1 MKKVL
6 ILMVVLGLFC
16 MPFYSTEVAKANGDT
31 AAASGDKLA
40 ERVIVK
46 LKKPVEKAAIEG
58 YEVLANQENDAAP
71 IVTVDVPD
79 GQDVE
84 SFIKDLENDSDV
96 EYAEPDHLIKLN
108 HVPNDSYYSL
118 QWHHQNI
125 ESERT
130 WDRTK
135 GSSDVV
141 VAVIDNGVDVDHPE
155 FAGRIVAPYDTVYN
169 TTTMTKGD
177 HGTHVAGIIGS
188 SMDNW
193 MGLAGVAPETSIMPI
208 DAFFN
213 EESAYSSDVIEGIYY
228 AVNNGADIINMSLGN
243 YYYSNVY
250 NDAIQYA
257 YDNGVVVIAAAGNDN
272 TSASHYPSSYPNV
285 ISVASTTEY
294 DTKSGFSNYG
304 YDIDIAAPG
313 SSILSTLPDSEYGW
327 MDGTSMAS
335 PVVAG
340 VAALILANEP
350 DLTNDQVADRLYTS
364 ADDLGASGKDY
375 FYGHGRV
382 NARKAVG
389 VARYVAP
396 AQVSQVYDYSTYVSG
411 TVETDDDSYI
421 EVSNGQEVIGNG
433 YPYWGSFDIDIPK
446 QPAGTTLWVTVTDGD
461 TTSEATAITV
471 MDGTSP
477 DVPTVNEVTDRH
489 TSVIGKAEAGATVEV
504 KAGSQIIGS
513 STSDGSFT
521 VGIAKQKAGTELSV
535 YAIDG
540 AGNQSGSAVV
550 TVKDKTAPVKPT
562 VNPVGNNSTTITG
575 KAEANSTVYAKVGS
589 TELGRATTNSSGA
602 YTITI
607 SKQKVGTEISVYA
620 ADAAGNQS
628 ETVKVTVED
637 KTAPANPTV
646 NPVGDQSTSITGKT
660 EANATV
666 YAKVGSTEIGK
677 TSANGTGDFT
687 LAISKQK
694 AGTEISV
701 YAVDAAG
708 NQGEGIKVTVEDKTA
723 PAKPIVNPIGDNLT
737 AITGKAE
744 ANSTVVARIGSTEL
758 GKATTNSNDVYSI
771 TISKQKAGT
780 EISVYAVD
788 YAGNQSETVKV
799 TVEDKTSPAKPTV
812 NPVGDQSTSIKGK
825 AEANATVY
833 AKVGSAEIGKTSANS
848 TGDFTLAISK
858 QKAGTEISV
867 YAVDAG
873 GNKGEAT
880 TVKVEDKT
888 APAKPTVNPVGDNS
902 LSITGKAEANTNVLA
917 KVGSTELGRAT
928 ANSNG
933 DFTITISKQK
943 AGTEVSVYSVDAS
956 GNHSETVKVTVKDKT
971 APSKPTVNP
980 VGDQST
986 SITGK
991 AEANSTVYASIDS
1004 TEIGKTSANN
1014 NGEFTIAISK
1024 QKAGTELS
1032 VHAEDQAGNKS
1043 AIAKVQ
1049 VEKGKPQLK
1058 TLIGTTRYS
1067 TAGEVSKQGWET
1079 SSTVFLVNG
1088 GAIAD
1093 GLTATPLASAH
1104 DAPILLTTKGTL
1116 PAETEAEL
1124 KRLGTKEIVLIGGS
1138 GVISDEVK
1146 GALVK
1151 LGYSV
1156 SRIGGSDRYETSLLI
1171 AKQLDKSVDVTEA
1184 YLAYGRG
1191 EPDALS
1197 IAAQSGKVKQP
1208 IILSEKKSVPK
1219 ATYDW
1224 LKSEGLSNAHFIG
1237 GVAVLDSAI
1246 LKEMNSITTKNVE
1259 GNRIS
1264 GLSRHDT
1271 NAKVIEKFYTENHY
1285 PTILIAKSETAKLVD
1300 ALSAGPLASKLGVPV
1315 LLVSQKG
1322 LERSQIDTIEGK
1334 TSSEVHQ
1341 IGGGINEAVVGEVL
1355 KYMD

>member
-1 MKKVL
+1 MKKVW
-6 ILMVVLGLFC
+6 IWMMVLGLFV
-16 MPFYSTEVAKANGDT
+16 MPFYSVEVAKANGDT
-31 AAASGDKLA
+31 AVPSDDKLA

-46 LKKPVEKAAIEG
+46 LKKPVDKAAIEG
-58 YEVLANQENDAAP
+58 YEVLANQENNAAP
-71 IVTVDVPD
+71 IVTMDVPD
-79 GQDVE
+79 GQGVE

-130 WDRTK
+130 WDQTK

-243 YYYSNVY
+243 YYYSSVY

-272 TSASHYPSSYPNV
+272 TSDSHYPSSYPNV

-350 DLTNDQVADRLYTS
+350 DLTNDQVADRLYAS

-382 NARKAVG
+382 NAREAVG

-396 AQVSQVYDYSTYVSG
+396 PQVSQVFDYSTYVSG

-421 EVSNGQEVIGNG
+421 EVSNGQEVIGGG
-433 YPYWGSFDIDIPK
+433 YPYWGNFDIDIPK
-446 QPAGTTLWVTVTDGD
+446 QPARTTLWVTVTDGD
-461 TTSEATAITV
+461 ATSEATAITV

-489 TSVIGKAEAGATVEV
+489 TSVTGKAEAGATVEV
-504 KAGSQIIGS
+504 KAGPDIIGS

-521 VGIAKQKAGTELSV
+521 VGIPKQKAGTELSI

-540 AGNQSGSAVV
+540 AGNQGDSALV

-562 VNPVGNNSTTITG
+562 VNAVGDSSTSITG
-575 KAEANSTVYAKVGS
+575 KAEANVTLYAKVGS
-589 TELGRATTNSSGA
+589 TEIGKASVNGSGYFSLA
-602 YTITI
+602 IN
-607 SKQKVGTEISVYA
+607 KQKAGTEISVYA
-620 ADAAGNQS
+620 VDAAGNQS

-637 KTAPANPTV
+637 KTAPVKPNV
-646 NPVGDQSTSITGKT
+646 NPVG
-660 EANATV
+660 E
-666 YAKVGSTEIGK
+666 
-677 TSANGTGDFT
+677 
-687 LAISKQK
+687 
-694 AGTEISV
+694 
-701 YAVDAAG
+701 
-708 NQGEGIKVTVEDKTA
+708 
-723 PAKPIVNPIGDNLT
+723 
-737 AITGKAE
+737 
-744 ANSTVVARIGSTEL
+744 
-758 GKATTNSNDVYSI
+758 
-771 TISKQKAGT
+771 
-780 EISVYAVD
+780 
-788 YAGNQSETVKV
+788 
-799 TVEDKTSPAKPTV
+799 
-812 NPVGDQSTSIKGK
+812 
-825 AEANATVY
+825 
-833 AKVGSAEIGKTSANS
+833 
-848 TGDFTLAISK
+848 
-858 QKAGTEISV
+858 
-867 YAVDAG
+867 
-873 GNKGEAT
+873 
-880 TVKVEDKT
+880 
-888 APAKPTVNPVGDNS
+888 
-902 LSITGKAEANTNVLA
+902 
-917 KVGSTELGRAT
+917 
-928 ANSNG
+928 
-933 DFTITISKQK
+933 
-943 AGTEVSVYSVDAS
+943 
-956 GNHSETVKVTVKDKT
+956 
-971 APSKPTVNP
+971 
-980 VGDQST
+980 QST

-991 AEANSTVYASIDS
+991 AEANSTVYASTGS

-1024 QKAGTELS
+1024 QKAGTEIS

-1043 AIAKVQ
+1043 AVAKVQ
-1049 VEKGKPQLK
+1049 VVNEKPQLK

-1067 TAGEVSKQGWET
+1067 TAVEVSKQGWET
-1079 SSTVFLVNG
+1079 SSTIFLVNG

-1093 GLTATPLASAH
+1093 GLTATPLASAN

-1124 KRLGTKEIVLIGGS
+1124 KRLGTKKIVLIGGS

-1156 SRIGGSDRYETSLLI
+1156 SRIGGKDRYETSLLI

-1208 IILSEKKSVPK
+1208 IILSEKKSVPE
-1219 ATYDW
+1219 ATYEW
-1224 LKSEGLSNAHFIG
+1224 LKSEDLSNAHFIG
-1237 GVAVLDSAI
+1237 GAAVLDSAI

>member
-130 WDRTK
+130 WDQTK

-243 YYYSNVY
+243 YYYSSVY

-272 TSASHYPSSYPNV
+272 TSDSHYPSSYSNV

-350 DLTNDQVADRLYTS
+350 DLTNDQVADRLYAS

-382 NARKAVG
+382 NAREAVG

-396 AQVSQVYDYSTYVSG
+396 PQVSQVYDYSTYVSG

-421 EVSNGQEVIGNG
+421 EVSNGQEVIGSG
-433 YPYWGSFDIDIPK
+433 YPYWGSFNIDISK

-461 TTSEATAITV
+461 ATSKATTITV
-471 MDGTSP
+471 MDGTGP

-489 TSVIGKAEAGATVEV
+489 TSVTGKAEAGATVEV
-504 KAGSQIIGS
+504 KAGPEIIGS

-521 VGIAKQKAGTELSV
+521 VGIPKQKAGSELSV

-550 TVKDKTAPVKPT
+550 TVKDKTAPAKPT
-562 VNPVGNNSTTITG
+562 VNPVGDNSTTITG
-575 KAEANSTVYAKVGS
+575 KAEASSKVVAKVGS
-589 TELGRATTNSSGA
+589 TELGRATTNSSGE

-620 ADAAGNQS
+620 ADGAGNQS
-628 ETVKVTVED
+628 ETVKITVED
-637 KTAPANPTV
+637 KTAPAKPTV
-646 NPVGDQSTSITGKT
+646 NPVGDQSTSITGKA
-660 EANATV
+660 EINATV

-708 NQGEGIKVTVEDKTA
+708 NQGEVT
-723 PAKPIVNPIGDNLT
+723 I
-737 AITGKAE
+737 
-744 ANSTVVARIGSTEL
+744 
-758 GKATTNSNDVYSI
+758 
-771 TISKQKAGT
+771 
-780 EISVYAVD
+780 
-788 YAGNQSETVKV
+788 
-799 TVEDKTSPAKPTV
+799 
-812 NPVGDQSTSIKGK
+812 
-825 AEANATVY
+825 
-833 AKVGSAEIGKTSANS
+833 
-848 TGDFTLAISK
+848 
-858 QKAGTEISV
+858 
-867 YAVDAG
+867 
-873 GNKGEAT
+873 
-880 TVKVEDKT
+880 VKVEDKT

-902 LSITGKAEANTNVLA
+902 TAITGKAEASSIVVA

-928 ANSNG
+928 TNSSG
-933 DFTITISKQK
+933 AYSITISKQK
-943 AGTEVSVYSVDAS
+943 VGIEISVYAADGA
-956 GNHSETVKVTVKDKT
+956 GNQSETVKVTVEDKT
-971 APSKPTVNP
+971 APAKPSVNP

-991 AEANSTVYASIDS
+991 AEANSTVYASTGS
-1004 TEIGKTSANN
+1004 TEIGKTSAKS
-1014 NGEFTIAISK
+1014 NGEFTIAKSK
-1024 QKAGTELS
+1024 QKAGTEIS

-1043 AIAKVQ
+1043 AVSKVQ
-1049 VEKGKPQLK
+1049 VEKEKPQLK

-1067 TAGEVSKQGWET
+1067 TAVEVSKQGWDT
-1079 SSTVFLVNG
+1079 STTVFLVNG

-1124 KRLGTKEIVLIGGS
+1124 KRLGTKKIVLIGGS

-1146 GALVK
+1146 GSLVK

-1156 SRIGGSDRYETSLLI
+1156 SRIGGKDRYETSLLI

-1224 LKSEGLSNAHFIG
+1224 LKSEDLSNAHFIG
-1237 GVAVLDSAI
+1237 GAAVLDSAI
-1246 LKEMNSITTKNVE
+1246 MKEMNSITTKNVE

>member
-6 ILMVVLGLFC
+6 IWMMVLGLFS
-16 MPFYSTEVAKANGDT
+16 MPFYSVEVAKANGDT
-31 AAASGDKLA
+31 DVPSDNKIAD
-40 ERVIVK
+40 RVIVK
-46 LKKPVEKAAIEG
+46 LKKPVDKAAIEG
-58 YEVLANQENDAAP
+58 YEVLANQENAAAP
-71 IVTVDVPD
+71 IVTVDVPE
-79 GQDVE
+79 GQKVE
-84 SFIKDLENDSDV
+84 SFIKDLENNSDV

-108 HVPNDSYYSL
+108 HVPNDPYYSL
-118 QWHHQNI
+118 QWLHQNI

-130 WDRTK
+130 WDQTK
-135 GSSDVV
+135 GSSEVV

-155 FAGRIVAPYDTVYN
+155 FAGRIVAPYDTVYG

-193 MGLAGVAPETSIMPI
+193 MGLTGVAPETNIMPI

-243 YYYSNVY
+243 YYYSSIY

-272 TSASHYPSSYPNV
+272 TSDSHYPSSYPNV

-313 SSILSTLPDSEYGW
+313 SNILSTLPYFDYQYMS
-327 MDGTSMAS
+327 GTSMAS

-350 DLTNDQVADRLYTS
+350 NLTNDQVADRLYTS
-364 ADDLGASGKDY
+364 ADDLGTSGKDY

-396 AQVSQVYDYSTYVSG
+396 PQVSQVYDYSTYVSG
-411 TVETDDDSYI
+411 TVDTDDDSYI
-421 EVSNGQEVIGNG
+421 EVSNGEEVIGNG
-433 YPYWGSFDIDIPK
+433 YPYWGSFNIDIPK
-446 QPAGTTLWVTVTDGD
+446 QTAETTLWVTLTDGD
-461 TTSEATAITV
+461 ATSEATTITV

-489 TSVIGKAEAGATVEV
+489 TSVTGKAEAGSTVEV
-504 KAGSQIIGS
+504 KAGSETIGS
-513 STSDGSFT
+513 STSNGSFT
-521 VGIAKQKAGTELSV
+521 VAIAKQKAGTELSV

-540 AGNQSGSAVV
+540 AGNQSDSAMV

-562 VNPVGNNSTTITG
+562 VNPVGDNSTTVTG
-575 KAEANSTVYAKVGS
+575 NAEANSTVVAKVGS
-589 TELGRATTNSSGA
+589 TELGRAKTNSNGA
-602 YTITI
+602 YSITI
-607 SKQKVGTEISVYA
+607 SKQKIGTEVSVYA
-620 ADAAGNQS
+620 VDAAGNQS
-628 ETVKVTVED
+628 ETVKVTVDD
-637 KTAPANPTV
+637 KTAPT
-646 NPVGDQSTSITGKT
+646 
-660 EANATV
+660 
-666 YAKVGSTEIGK
+666 
-677 TSANGTGDFT
+677 
-687 LAISKQK
+687 
-694 AGTEISV
+694 
-701 YAVDAAG
+701 
-708 NQGEGIKVTVEDKTA
+708 
-723 PAKPIVNPIGDNLT
+723 
-737 AITGKAE
+737 
-744 ANSTVVARIGSTEL
+744 
-758 GKATTNSNDVYSI
+758 
-771 TISKQKAGT
+771 
-780 EISVYAVD
+780 
-788 YAGNQSETVKV
+788 
-799 TVEDKTSPAKPTV
+799 KPTV
-812 NPVGDQSTSIKGK
+812 NPVGDQSTSISGK
-825 AEANATVY
+825 AEANTTVY
-833 AKVGSAEIGKTSANS
+833 AKAGSSEIGKTSANKD
-848 TGDFTLAISK
+848 GEFTISISK
-858 QKAGTEISV
+858 QKAGTEINV
-867 YAVDAG
+867 YAVD
-873 GNKGEAT
+873 
-880 TVKVEDKT
+880 
-888 APAKPTVNPVGDNS
+888 
-902 LSITGKAEANTNVLA
+902 
-917 KVGSTELGRAT
+917 
-928 ANSNG
+928 
-933 DFTITISKQK
+933 
-943 AGTEVSVYSVDAS
+943 
-956 GNHSETVKVTVKDKT
+956 
-971 APSKPTVNP
+971 
-980 VGDQST
+980 
-986 SITGK
+986 
-991 AEANSTVYASIDS
+991 
-1004 TEIGKTSANN
+1004 
-1014 NGEFTIAISK
+1014 
-1024 QKAGTELS
+1024 
-1032 VHAEDQAGNKS
+1032 QAGNIS
-1043 AIAKVQ
+1043 AVEKVQ
-1049 VEKGKPQLK
+1049 VANEKPQLK

-1067 TAGEVSKQGWET
+1067 TAVEVSKQGWDT

-1124 KRLGTKEIVLIGGS
+1124 KRLGTKNIVLIGGS

-1151 LGYSV
+1151 LGYNV
-1156 SRIGGSDRYETSLLI
+1156 SRIGGKDRYETSLFI

-1184 YLAYGRG
+1184 YIAYGRG

-1219 ATYDW
+1219 ATYEW
-1224 LKSEGLSNAHFIG
+1224 LKSESLSNAHFIG
-1237 GVAVLDSAI
+1237 GAAVLDSAI
-1246 LKEMNSITTKNVE
+1246 MKEMNSITTKNVE

-1322 LERSQIDTIEGK
+1322 LERSQIATIEDK
-1334 TSSEVHQ
+1334 TSSQVHQ
-1341 IGGGINEAVVGEVL
+1341 IGGGINEGVVGEVL

>member
-6 ILMVVLGLFC
+6 ILVMVLGLFG
-16 MPFYSTEVAKANGDT
+16 MPFYSVEVAKANGDT
-31 AAASGDKLA
+31 AAPSDDQLA
-40 ERVIVK
+40 KRVIVK
-46 LKKPVEKAAIEG
+46 LKKPVDKAAIEG

-71 IVTVDVPD
+71 IVTMDVPE

-84 SFIKDLENDSDV
+84 SFIKDLENDRDV

-108 HVPNDSYYSL
+108 HVPNDSYYSV
-118 QWHHQNI
+118 QWHHQMI
-125 ESERT
+125 ESERA
-130 WDRTK
+130 WDQIR

-141 VAVIDNGVDVDHPE
+141 VAVIDNGVDMDHQDLRD
-155 FAGRIVAPYDTVYN
+155 RIVSPYDTVFDSPY
-169 TTTMTKGD
+169 TLTKGD

-193 MGLAGVAPETSIMPI
+193 TGVTGVSPFTSIMPI
-208 DAFFN
+208 DAFTD
-213 EESAYSSDVIEGIYY
+213 EYAYSSDVIQGIYY
-228 AVNNGADIINMSLGN
+228 AVHNGADIINMSLGSYN
-243 YYYSNVY
+243 YSYSY
-250 NDAIQYA
+250 NEAIQYA
-257 YDNGVVVIAAAGNDN
+257 YNNGVVVVAAAGNEN
-272 TSASHYPSSYPNV
+272 TSLTHYPSSYPNV
-285 ISVASTTEY
+285 ISVASTDRY
-294 DTKSGFSNYG
+294 DQKSYFSNYG
-304 YDIDIAAPG
+304 SEIDIAAPG
-313 SSILSTLPDSEYGW
+313 SSIFSSLPYNSYGT
-327 MDGTSMAS
+327 MSGTSMAS

-340 VAALILANEP
+340 VAALIVANEP
-350 DLTNDQVADRLYTS
+350 DLTNAQVEQRLYAT
-364 ADDLGASGKDY
+364 ADDLGESGKDDY
-375 FYGHGRV
+375 FGHGRV

-396 AQVSQVYDYSTYVSG
+396 PQVSQVYDYSTYVEG
-411 TVETDDDSYI
+411 TVETGDDSYI
-421 EVSNGQEVIGNG
+421 EVTNGQQVIGNG
-433 YPYWGSFDIDIPK
+433 FPYGGSFYIDIPK

-461 TTSEATAITV
+461 TTSEATSITV

-489 TSVIGKAEAGATVEV
+489 TSVTGKAEAGATVEV
-504 KAGSQIIGS
+504 KAGPEIIGS

-540 AGNQSGSAVV
+540 SGNQSGSAVV
-550 TVKDKTAPVKPT
+550 TVKDKTAPAKPT
-562 VNPVGNNSTTITG
+562 VNPIGDNSTAVTG
-575 KAEANSTVYAKVGS
+575 KAEVGSIVVAKVGS

-620 ADAAGNQS
+620 ADAIGNQS
-628 ETVKVTVED
+628 ETVNVTVED
-637 KTAPANPTV
+637 KIAPAKPTV
-646 NPVGDQSTSITGKT
+646 NPVGDQSTSITGK
-660 EANATV
+660 
-666 YAKVGSTEIGK
+666 
-677 TSANGTGDFT
+677 
-687 LAISKQK
+687 
-694 AGTEISV
+694 
-701 YAVDAAG
+701 
-708 NQGEGIKVTVEDKTA
+708 
-723 PAKPIVNPIGDNLT
+723 
-737 AITGKAE
+737 
-744 ANSTVVARIGSTEL
+744 
-758 GKATTNSNDVYSI
+758 
-771 TISKQKAGT
+771 
-780 EISVYAVD
+780 
-788 YAGNQSETVKV
+788 
-799 TVEDKTSPAKPTV
+799 
-812 NPVGDQSTSIKGK
+812 
-825 AEANATVY
+825 AEANATVF

-867 YAVDAG
+867 YAVDAV

-956 GNHSETVKVTVKDKT
+956 GNHSETVKVTVEDKT
-971 APSKPTVNP
+971 SPAKPTVNP

-991 AEANSTVYASIDS
+991 AEANSTVYASSDS

-1067 TAGEVSKQGWET
+1067 TAVEVSKQGWET

-1124 KRLGTKEIVLIGGS
+1124 KRLGTKKIVLIGGS

-1146 GALVK
+1146 GALLKV
-1151 LGYSV
+1151 GYSV
-1156 SRIGGSDRYETSLLI
+1156 SRIGGKDRYETSLLI

-1197 IAAQSGKVKQP
+1197 IAVQSGKVKQP

-1224 LKSEGLSNAHFIG
+1224 LKSEDLSNAHFIG
-1237 GVAVLDSAI
+1237 GAAVLDAAI
-1246 LKEMNSITTKNVE
+1246 MKEINSITTKNVE